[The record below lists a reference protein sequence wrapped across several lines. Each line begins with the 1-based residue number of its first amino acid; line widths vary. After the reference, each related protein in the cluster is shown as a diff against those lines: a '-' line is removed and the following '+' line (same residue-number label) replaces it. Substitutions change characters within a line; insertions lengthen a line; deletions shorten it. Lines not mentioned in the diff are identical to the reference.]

1 MGKLQINPEEY
12 RKWLERKPEK
22 ELSDSEIYY
31 KAQFEK
37 LLLQKRELG
46 EITKTIEETKR
57 RPSIFSGIRNVLSK
71 VPYLGKIFKP
81 ELKMLSE
88 GSNKD
93 DNNQETQVKVD
104 NLQEDIYNKIE
115 LDKNQIYNNI
125 NVRKEKNNKRL
136 EQIELRQEKQNEEQK
151 EEWINPEKYTGK
163 ELIKISERLQRER
176 RNRLKTR
183 ENAAKEIGLIEN
195 INRSKPVKEKRTIS
209 GFKHGFKKGL
219 LKATTGLAVAIYL
232 TSAFNVLSLED
243 NKLIYA
249 AEHYQSVDQTMEE
262 ETETE
267 LSYIVNEQ
275 TEEAEEENE
284 TEEVEE
290 ENETEEAEEEN
301 ETEEAEEENETEEA
315 EEENET
321 EEVEEENE
329 TEEAEEE
336 NKTEEVE
343 EENETEEVEEENK
356 TEEVEEENE
365 TEEVEEEREAEK
377 REAEKREAEKREA
390 EKREAEKREAEKK
403 EAEKREAEKRD
414 AENRKVVQDIGYK
427 QKEYIYSAP
436 VTNAKEVNEALKNLN
451 SRISVKTSDVNNIR
465 KIIDENESSRI
476 VILDSKAEFKNGAFK
491 DINIGYPMTTLV
503 STVYENPSC
512 LDASDS
518 RMAEAINVAQQIQ
531 SFTKELTKDCKTEE
545 EKIKVIFE
553 YVSKHV
559 TYDTNLAK
567 KITGTESIENV
578 GERISAK
585 NEIFMDDEYYLKGI
599 SNLIN
604 GGKAKGVCFN
614 ISNYTNMLMDSVRH

>member
-290 ENETEEAEEEN
+290 E
-301 ETEEAEEENETEEA
+301 
-315 EEENET
+315 
-321 EEVEEENE
+321 
-329 TEEAEEE
+329 
-336 NKTEEVE
+336 
-343 EENETEEVEEENK
+343 
-356 TEEVEEENE
+356 
-365 TEEVEEEREAEK
+365 